1 MTFFAFLYQYK
12 TFFRTLSIFRSKAKF
27 QNYGNPFIK
36 HDPTRQKICNTIRR
50 KDIYKKLEYNKELI
64 TL

>member
-36 HDPTRQKICNTIRR
+36 HDPKDKKYAMQLEEKIYIR
-50 KDIYKKLEYNKELI
+50 N
-64 TL
+64 